1 MSHSHPVVAFSKIFH
16 VFFLSWATHLALKL
30 AIKNREEELA
40 AKPRQDNEVSLGWVP
55 TIVSPT
61 TLCPISVDRENIQR
75 NLNWEQATDLAQ
87 AVVDADTLA
96 RLATPAELREIFRQC
111 GSNLPTHAPK
121 TAWLSSTRG
130 ISAKVGGGFAHDGRV
145 LTVNSETKQA
155 EWRGPN
161 DGGKYGLLFVRDE
174 HSPS

>member
-1 MSHSHPVVAFSKIFH
+1 MSHSHPAVAFPKI
-16 VFFLSWATHLALKL
+16 VYGFFLNWAA
-30 AIKNREEELA
+30 ELA
-40 AKPRQDNEVSLGWVP
+40 VRLKQEDREASSNWVP

-111 GSNLPTHAPK
+111 GTNLPVHAPE

-130 ISAKVGGGFAHDGRV
+130 VAPGVGGGLICDGSV
-145 LTVNSETKQA
+145 LTVNSSTRDVK
-155 EWRGPN
+155 WCGPN
-161 DGGKYGLLFVRDE
+161 DDQPAQNYGLLFVRDE
-174 HSPS
+174 LVPS